1 MSLLTEVNKKVS
13 ESGIEQ
19 IPEIKSR
26 LTKPVHFKQTQ
37 KLEEDKG
44 PSKAK
49 RPREDGPSHEDFQ
62 EKVSI
67 KP

>member
-1 MSLLTEVNKKVS
+1 M
-13 ESGIEQ
+13 
-19 IPEIKSR
+19 SR

-62 EKVSI
+62 EKASI
-67 KP
+67 N